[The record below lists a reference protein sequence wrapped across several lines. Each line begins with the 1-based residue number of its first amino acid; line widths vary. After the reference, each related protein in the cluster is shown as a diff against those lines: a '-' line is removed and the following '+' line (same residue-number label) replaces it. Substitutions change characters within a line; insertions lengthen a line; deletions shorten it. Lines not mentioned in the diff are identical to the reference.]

1 MASQVIPLGSIMAR
15 VSDDA
20 KDVASEQMG
29 PSSGDPSDPSR
40 RMTRSAHWQHQ
51 YSTRAPDAVGWY
63 EADPSMSRRL
73 VAEALE
79 RGARSVIDVGGG
91 ASSLVDRLVDEGI
104 RVAVL
109 DIAEAGLTLA
119 RERLGGRAERVTW
132 IVADL
137 TIADDI
143 GRFDVWHDR
152 AVFHFLTE
160 PADRAAYV
168 ALAIR
173 TIEAGGTALVAT
185 FAPDGPERCSGLPV
199 CRYDAAALARELGPT
214 FRLEASEPYV
224 HRTPSGVAQ
233 PFVYSRFTRV

>member
-1 MASQVIPLGSIMAR
+1 MTP
-15 VSDDA
+15 
-20 KDVASEQMG
+20 
-29 PSSGDPSDPSR
+29 PTGDPTDTPH
-40 RMTRSAHWQHQ
+40 RMTAAAHWQRQ
-51 YSTRAPDAVGWY
+51 YATRAADSVGWY

-91 ASSLVDRLVDEGI
+91 ASSLVDSLVDEGI

-109 DIAEAGLTLA
+109 DIAEAGLAVA
-119 RERLGGRAERVTW
+119 RDRLGERADGVTW
-132 IVADL
+132 IVADV
-137 TIADDI
+137 TTAHDI

-168 ALAIR
+168 ALATR
-173 TIEAGGTALVAT
+173 TIEDGGTALVAT

-199 CRYDAAALARELGPT
+199 CRYDAAALARELGPA
-214 FRLEASEPYV
+214 FRLEASEPYLHV
-224 HRTPSGVAQ
+224 TPSGVPQ
-233 PFVYSRFTRV
+233 SFVYARLTKL

>member
-1 MASQVIPLGSIMAR
+1 MA
-15 VSDDA
+15 
-20 KDVASEQMG
+20 
-29 PSSGDPSDPSR
+29 PSTGDPTGMPR
-40 RMTRSAHWQHQ
+40 RMTPAAHWQNQ
-51 YSTRAPDAVGWY
+51 YATRAPDTVGWY
-63 EADPSMSRRL
+63 EADPSISRRL

-91 ASSLVDRLVDEGI
+91 ASSLVDHLVDEGI

-109 DIAEAGLTLA
+109 DIAEAGLAVA
-119 RERLGGRAERVTW
+119 RERLGERGRRVTW
-132 IVADL
+132 IVADV
-137 TIADDI
+137 TTAADI

-168 ALAIR
+168 AMATR

-199 CRYDAAALARELGPT
+199 CRYDAAALARELGPA

-224 HRTPSGVAQ
+224 HVTPSGVPQ
-233 PFVYSRFTRV
+233 SFVYARFTKI

>member
-1 MASQVIPLGSIMAR
+1 M
-15 VSDDA
+15 D
-20 KDVASEQMG
+20 
-29 PSSGDPSDPSR
+29 SDPVTRPTTVPTDTSR
-40 RMTRSAHWQHQ
+40 RIAREAHWQHQ
-51 YSTRAPDAVGWY
+51 YATRAPDSVGWY

-91 ASSLVDRLVDEGI
+91 ASSLVDSLVDQRI

-109 DIAEAGLTLA
+109 DIAEAGLDVA
-119 RERLGGRAERVTW
+119 RERLGERAEQVTW
-132 IVADL
+132 IVADV
-137 TIADDI
+137 TTAFDI

-160 PADRAAYV
+160 AADRAAYV
-168 ALAIR
+168 ALATR
-173 TIEAGGTALVAT
+173 STEGGGTALLAT

-199 CRYDAAALARELGPT
+199 CRYDGAALALELGPA

-224 HRTPSGVAQ
+224 HVTPSGVPQ
-233 PFVYSRFTRV
+233 SFVYSRFTRLET